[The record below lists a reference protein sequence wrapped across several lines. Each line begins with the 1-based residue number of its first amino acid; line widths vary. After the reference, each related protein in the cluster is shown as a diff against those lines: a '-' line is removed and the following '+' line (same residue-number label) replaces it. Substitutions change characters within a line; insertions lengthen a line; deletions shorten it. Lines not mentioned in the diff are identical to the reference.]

1 MDPAVLRD
9 DMVDSLEHES
19 KGCVHTAAVST
30 AMRTV
35 PREPFVGEDR
45 AYADRPFER
54 LGTRVLAPST
64 VGRLLEALAVEADD
78 SVLVVGAG
86 VGYTAAVVAE
96 LVGERNVHAIDI
108 TRRLVVEA
116 RRNLDDAGYG
126 GVLVDRR
133 DGADGLPEYE
143 PYDRILLEAAAVRP
157 PAALVDQL
165 APDGRLVMPLGA
177 GEQTLA
183 VVERGPSG
191 TGSGSGLDA
200 ADVPNAAEDSDAED
214 DPEVAEDPGTADDP
228 DAADTLG
235 AGDSPDGRDAP
246 AITENGRVT
255 ERLGGVAFRPMLV
268 EGEQADT
275 VERNRTRRED
285 REFARR
291 LAEARAGWEQDWI
304 EWDGR

>member
-19 KGCVHTAAVST
+19 KGCVRSSSVAD

-35 PREPFVGEDR
+35 PREAFVADDR
-45 AYADRPFER
+45 GAYADRPFER

-64 VGRLLEALAVEADD
+64 AARLFEALGPRQGE

-86 VGYTAAVVAE
+86 VGYTAAVLAE
-96 LVGERNVHAIDI
+96 LVGERNVHAVDI

-116 RRNLDDAGYG
+116 RGNLAEAGYD

-133 DGADGLPEYE
+133 DGAEGLPEYA
-143 PYDRILLEAAAVRP
+143 PYDRILLEAAAVSP

-165 APDGRLVMPLGA
+165 AADGRLVMPHGA
-177 GEQTLA
+177 GKQTLT
-183 VVERGPSG
+183 VVE
-191 TGSGSGLDA
+191 
-200 ADVPNAAEDSDAED
+200 
-214 DPEVAEDPGTADDP
+214 
-228 DAADTLG
+228 
-235 AGDSPDGRDAP
+235 
-246 AITENGRVT
+246 NGEIT
-255 ERLGGVAFRPMLV
+255 ERLGGVAFQPMLV

-291 LAEARAGWEQDWI
+291 NAQNQTGWEQDWI
-304 EWDGR
+304 QWDGN